1 MAKRRRCAV
10 LLVSAG
16 LLILVGKLYTPG
28 PVPELALKTA
38 GTIVWA
44 DRNLSKEVKDEF
56 SREHGIVA
64 NTSAELKLNAT
75 GEKLTDEMRKKHRY
89 YMWAIN
95 ESVAQEKFLAD
106 QKVVQTI
113 PTEAPGWVYERTAAD
128 LFRKRSVSSHFG
140 NGNFLVTQENT
151 HVNSV
156 LTTYIYLRKQQ
167 KIKITAKQLER
178 FPKER
183 PFTAKQFKTC
193 SVVGNGGILNGSG
206 CGEEIDA
213 SEFVFRCNTA
223 PMDEKYR
230 KDIGNKTNLITMNPT
245 QVLYRYNSF
254 GQPPLKIN
262 ITLPRTSE
270 AFKEGKAEFLKDL
283 SVYGDSYLFIE
294 AFLYELALN
303 RSLLAHEVL
312 QESDSHVKNKVIFPH
327 PNFVRSVQSYWKQ
340 QGVKGPMVSTGLL
353 LVTISTQMCEEVHVY
368 GFWPF
373 HSDRNDRRLTEHY
386 YDNILP
392 SDAHKIT
399 DEFKQLQRL
408 HNAGVI
414 RLTTNACQ

>member
-44 DRNLSKEVKDEF
+44 DRNLPKEENNEERKHDGVTNTSVEQQNDGQKRNLSKEVKDEF

-245 QVLYRYNSF
+245 QVLYR
-254 GQPPLKIN
+254 
-262 ITLPRTSE
+262 
-270 AFKEGKAEFLKDL
+270 
-283 SVYGDSYLFIE
+283 
-294 AFLYELALN
+294 
-303 RSLLAHEVL
+303 
-312 QESDSHVKNKVIFPH
+312 
-327 PNFVRSVQSYWKQ
+327 SVQSYWKQ

>member
-10 LLVSAG
+10 LLVSAS

-44 DRNLSKEVKDEF
+44 DRNLPKEENNEERKHDGVTNTSVEQQNEGQKRNLSKEVKDEF

-75 GEKLTDEMRKKHRY
+75 GERLTDEMRKKHRY

-95 ESVAQEKFLAD
+95 DSVAQEKFLAD

-193 SVVGNGGILNGSG
+193 SVVGNGGILNGSS

-213 SEFVFRCNTA
+213 SEFVFRRGEEIDASELVLRCNTA

-245 QVLYRYNSF
+245 Q
-254 GQPPLKIN
+254 QPISIRRNYCHLMRK
-262 ITLPRTSE
+262 TSE

-303 RSLLAHEVL
+303 RSFLAHEVL

-340 QGVKGPMVSTGLL
+340 QGVKGPMVSTGRASPPLAGPRRHSAEIRWEGG
-353 LVTISTQMCEEVHVY
+353 IS
-368 GFWPF
+368 
-373 HSDRNDRRLTEHY
+373 
-386 YDNILP
+386 
-392 SDAHKIT
+392 
-399 DEFKQLQRL
+399 KQVVDL
-408 HNAGVI
+408 
-414 RLTTNACQ
+414 